1 MSNGLYLLATGENT
15 AMDRPG
21 PRRRPLGG
29 GYARGDETR
38 TRIIEAALRR
48 FGEDGYARA
57 STRQIAQ
64 EAGVNPP
71 ALQYYF
77 ENKEGLHFAC
87 AEYLCEHFRA
97 AMQES
102 YSRAE
107 QIDQNHASAALDA
120 LCGILDALADYLFD
134 TSEKT
139 DWSAFMARG
148 QGDDG
153 NETGYRLL
161 KKTVSEELH
170 GHCFRLV
177 GWIIGMPPAE
187 PQVRVQTL
195 AILGQLMVFHLS
207 RSNALDR
214 LNWQDFHG
222 PRLQMLKEIV
232 RAQTRAALRHQ

>member
-1 MSNGLYLLATGENT
+1 MDEDAV
-15 AMDRPG
+15 MDRPA
-21 PRRRPLGG
+21 PRRRPQAG

-48 FGEDGYARA
+48 FGEDGYTRA

-77 ENKEGLHFAC
+77 EGKEGLHHAC
-87 AEYLCEHFRA
+87 AEYIGERFRT
-97 AMQES
+97 AMHKS
-102 YSRAE
+102 YAWSE
-107 QIDQNHASAALDA
+107 QVDPSDPSAALDA
-120 LCGILDALADYLFD
+120 LCSILDALADYLFD
-134 TSEKT
+134 TREKP

-177 GWIIGMPPAE
+177 GSIIGMPPTE
-187 PQVRVQTL
+187 PQIRLRTL
-195 AILGQLMVFHLS
+195 AILGQLMVFHFS
-207 RSNALDR
+207 RSHALDR
-214 LNWQDFHG
+214 LNWKDFHG

-232 RAQTRAALRHQ
+232 RAQTRAALRPSVSGAGVFV